1 MRLDRR
7 WGPLGVVPIKLAV
20 FLPAAVLDL
29 GGLLSN
35 RSGTTPAEASV
46 AAVAMSALV
55 AIMAVFIF
63 FPNAASHYLRRTRKD
78 GGCVS
83 WLVHPFVGEVTL
95 WACVLAT
102 EIGFSRLRRRGGDEV
117 GDARRVRV
125 RHGNGRVTGSIPARI
140 ARHRRRDVPR
150 HPRHPRGT
158 RRRIAPVAAVPAA
171 QLGRRRFPFA
181 VDVVRAVL
189 RRRGRGLARFPR
201 GRVRSGG
208 VDTRAVEG
216 GDRDVALHGVGGSI
230 GDGRGGLS
238 RTDSTALRSLAT
250 MSVVKTCVA
259 SFMAHASW
267 CRRRAQYTDSST
279 MRGFLAYLSHECR
292 VPLQVVLAGLEV
304 LSGGGGVRRGIA
316 GSGPTLEDCDSDTG
330 ASGGPMTRS
339 MTGKHHHVG
348 NTHGVVGHRNGHHD
362 ESVHA
367 LGGPEGYA
375 THVRAMQMAARS
387 IHDVLNDTLDL
398 HKYVLT
404 GKISMTPRRFDF
416 IRAAWETVEEA
427 RVAEIGAR
435 HGGSGGGPLM
445 DLTFE
450 ASPEAE
456 AELRWV
462 RETLRARVSLVTSS
476 GCDRFS

>member
-35 RSGTTPAEASV
+35 RSGTTPMEASV

-102 EIGFSRLRRRGGDEV
+102 EIGFSRLAAEAVTRW
-117 GDARRVRV
+117 ARRDGYGFASGMGTSPDRS
-125 RHGNGRVTGSIPARI
+125 RLGESSLDTGASEVLGSNRSAAFASDDESLPSLLFPLLNWVASGFLSPLMSCELYCVGVGVDS
-140 ARHRRRDVPR
+140 HDSLV
-150 HPRHPRGT
+150 GGFG
-158 RRRIAPVAAVPAA
+158 PVAWIHA
-171 QLGRRRFPFA
+171 LS
-181 VDVVRAVL
+181 
-189 RRRGRGLARFPR
+189 
-201 GRVRSGG
+201 RVATATWLCTGW
-208 VDTRAVEG
+208 
-216 GDRDVALHGVGGSI
+216 GGSI
-230 GDGRGGLS
+230 GRGGLS
-238 RTDSTALRSLAT
+238 PVDSTALCSLAT

-316 GSGPTLEDCDSDTG
+316 GRDRPWRTATATRARPAGRR
-330 ASGGPMTRS
+330 RS
-339 MTGKHHHVG
+339 MTGK
-348 NTHGVVGHRNGHHD
+348 RIM
-362 ESVHA
+362 SV
-367 LGGPEGYA
+367 
-375 THVRAMQMAARS
+375 T
-387 IHDVLNDTLDL
+387 
-398 HKYVLT
+398 LT
-404 GKISMTPRRFDF
+404 GWSVIVTVIMTSRCTRSAVRKGTRRTF
-416 IRAAWETVEEA
+416 A
-427 RVAEIGAR
+427 RCR
-435 HGGSGGGPLM
+435 WRLDRSTTCSTTPW
-445 DLTFE
+445 TFT
-450 ASPEAE
+450 S
-456 AELRWV
+456 
-462 RETLRARVSLVTSS
+462 TSS
-476 GCDRFS
+476 PVRYR